1 LASDKYFTN
10 FWETIMPKGTLVV
23 VGSGIQYS
31 THITAQAERAIREA
45 EKVLYVIPGP
55 WAEAWMQS
63 LNPTAESLIP
73 LYGDNK
79 RRLDTYG
86 QMVDRIMVVVRQG
99 LNVCAVFYG
108 HPGVFVLPSH
118 EAIKQARAEGYSAWM
133 CPGVSAED
141 CLFADLGID
150 PAVCGCQSFEATDF
164 LIRHRRFDPH
174 SHLIIWQVG
183 VIGHLGQTATQ
194 EKGGLQLLVE
204 VLQETYGL
212 AHEVVIYE
220 AAPHPQYRSR
230 IEPIPLSQLPE
241 ARLMSIST
249 LYVPPIGEAAV
260 DEERLALLGL
270 TTADLSKTW

>member
-1 LASDKYFTN
+1 MSQGSL
-10 FWETIMPKGTLVV
+10 IV

-31 THITAQAERAIREA
+31 THITAQAERFIREA

-79 RRLDTYG
+79 RRLDTYE
-86 QMVDRIMVVVRQG
+86 QMVAQIMSHVRRG

-118 EAIKQARAEGYSAWM
+118 EAIKQARAEGFSAWM
-133 CPGVSAED
+133 HPGVSAED

-150 PAVCGCQSFEATDF
+150 PAVSGCQSFEATDF
-164 LIRHRRFDPH
+164 LIRHRRFDPY
-174 SHLIIWQVG
+174 SHLVIWQVG

-204 VLQETYGL
+204 VLQKTYG
-212 AHEVVIYE
+212 AMHEVVIYE

-230 IEPIPLSQLPE
+230 IEPVFLSQLPE
-241 ARLMSIST
+241 SRLMSIST
-249 LYVPPIGEAAV
+249 LYIPPIGDAPV
-260 DEERLALLGL
+260 NQERLALLGL